1 MCGSINLPSTAF
13 TDENDL
19 SDSNNKCCAA
29 HRKGTEN
36 IGWTDRMKITL
47 FAMAIFAL
55 SAISNLAAAEVWTT
69 CTFED
74 FRKGSFGNGGQNIY
88 VSANGTRQI
97 DHPNGPQFAESK
109 CLCSFAGYGHLR
121 QL

>member
-19 SDSNNKCCAA
+19 PGSDNKSCTT
-29 HRKGTEN
+29 HRKGAEN

-88 VSANGTRQI
+88 VSANGTRQV
-97 DHPNGPQFAESK
+97 DHTNGPQFAESK
-109 CLCSFAGYGHLR
+109 CL
-121 QL
+121 

>member
-19 SDSNNKCCAA
+19 PGSDNKRCTAY
-29 HRKGTEN
+29 RKGAEN
-36 IGWTDRMKITL
+36 IRWTDRMKITL

-55 SAISNLAAAEVWTT
+55 SAISNLAAAETWTT

-74 FRKGSFGNGGQNIY
+74 FRKGFSGICIRF
-88 VSANGTRQI
+88 V
-97 DHPNGPQFAESK
+97 
-109 CLCSFAGYGHLR
+109 LCGMTAAFDEIGYETPG
-121 QL
+121 